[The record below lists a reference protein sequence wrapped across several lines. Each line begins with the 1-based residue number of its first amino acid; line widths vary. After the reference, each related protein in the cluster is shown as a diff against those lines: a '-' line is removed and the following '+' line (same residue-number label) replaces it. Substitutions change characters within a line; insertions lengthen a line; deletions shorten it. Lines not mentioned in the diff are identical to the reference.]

1 MGDPIVTAFNSPQI
15 LPLLDFRKNPIVTGF
30 ISDVTKTKVGFKI
43 LYPANYTFLRYQKN
57 TIVEKVS
64 EIVDQNTLTVLKL
77 RIANRL
83 AIMVLNPGAKQ
94 DWAINPNF
102 SSAKQITS
110 SPRFQSQLGMFNKY
124 A

>member
-1 MGDPIVTAFNSPQI
+1 M
-15 LPLLDFRKNPIVTGF
+15 
-30 ISDVTKTKVGFKI
+30 
-43 LYPANYTFLRYQKN
+43 
-57 TIVEKVS
+57 S
-64 EIVDQNTLTVLKL
+64 EIVDQSSLTVLKL

-94 DWAINPNF
+94 DCAINPNF

-124 A
+124 AFKRIFVRLHLFIYQDSIDQWL